1 MATGEVIGAEE
12 LGGAKV
18 HAVTTGLADQ
28 ISSDECDTHFLFHS
42 LYIMLTWMNIRFDA
56 ISKAREWVASLHVR
70 TTKPRM
76 IEPLPPRYPIDDLLS
91 IVNPDIRKPF
101 DMSEVLL
108 RIVDDSRL
116 SVFKPK
122 YGPNIITAWAHIM
135 GKRRNPGVLSGRSKL
150 ILIFYRLPCW
160 YRSQP
165 TVGRQP
171 ERGRKGCAIHSN
183 VQPAVWSS
191 ILVLL
196 RAS

>member
-1 MATGEVIGAEE
+1 MKMATGEVIGAEE

-28 ISSDECDTHFLFHS
+28 ISSDEYDTHFLFHS

-122 YGPNIITAWAHIM
+122 YGPNIITARAHIM
-135 GKRRNPGVLSGRSKL
+135 GKKRNPGVLLGRSKL
-150 ILIFYRLPCW
+150 ILIFLQACL
-160 YRSQP
+160 
-165 TVGRQP
+165 
-171 ERGRKGCAIHSN
+171 
-183 VQPAVWSS
+183 
-191 ILVLL
+191 LV
-196 RAS
+196 S